1 MFLVTLET
9 KDAAKSALLK
19 DLETERAKLQSLQV
33 IVSVVIRHG
42 HLNRML
48 PRVGQL
54 CKDR

>member
-33 IVSVVIRHG
+33 IVSVVMPPPARSFKPDASNSRPT
-42 HLNRML
+42 L
-48 PRVGQL
+48 
-54 CKDR
+54 